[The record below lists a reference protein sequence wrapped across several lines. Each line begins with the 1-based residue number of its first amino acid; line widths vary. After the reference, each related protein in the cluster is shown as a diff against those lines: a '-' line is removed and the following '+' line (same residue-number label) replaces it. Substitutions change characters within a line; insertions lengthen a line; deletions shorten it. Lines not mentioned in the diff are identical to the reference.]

1 MMKKTIKVLVCIL
14 AIVMSLS
21 VVVNATTLESLLKQM
36 DPSTMNAQ
44 SKTETKNP
52 IRGEVIVDGTT
63 STNDKTTQ
71 QVVNPFEGPDTGY
84 FEGDKY
90 IFEDNVKLEESVNG
104 NVYILGQNVE
114 IGKDVVVL
122 GNAFIGGNSVTIEA
136 NVSGT
141 IYLLGENAVVNGEC
155 QDLYAFVTNFTLGEN
170 AYVERDVKVAGTNV
184 AIKGSINRDLVSAAS
199 NTTIGGGLFTKVAR
213 NIAYS
218 GTLDASNDI
227 KEKAV
232 SFKTDLNLEEQEA
245 EITAIGEKVTN
256 TFITLG
262 KIVSI
267 STSVVLAL
275 IFAFI
280 FKNRN
285 DENENYFA
293 SIIIGILYV
302 IITPLAAV
310 LIMLTII
317 GLPIGLLLLFLYIL
331 ALLISV
337 PAAIVVI
344 AQKTFKEP
352 TVMKVVLLS
361 VVLIALFNG
370 VLLVPYLGGLIEFLL
385 NSYGLYKIVSIFKA
399 PKKTNKTEVVT
410 GTIVE

>member
-1 MMKKTIKVLVCIL
+1 MKKTIKVLVCIL

-44 SKTETKNP
+44 IKTESKNTV
-52 IRGEVIVDGTT
+52 RGEVIVDGTT
-63 STNDKTTQ
+63 STNDKTTSS
-71 QVVNPFEGPDTGY
+71 VVNPFEGPDTGY

-104 NVYILGQNVE
+104 NVYIFAQNVE

-155 QDLYAFVTNFTLGEN
+155 QDLYAFATNFTLGEN
-170 AYVERDVKVAGTNV
+170 AYVERDVKVAGTNI
-184 AIKGSINRDLVSAAS
+184 AIKGSINRDLVSAAT

-218 GTLDASNDI
+218 GTLDASDDI
-227 KEKAV
+227 KDKAV
-232 SFKTDLNLEEQEA
+232 SFKTDFNMEEQEA
-245 EITAIGEKVTN
+245 ELTAIGEKITN
-256 TFITLG
+256 TFVTLG

-267 STSVVLAL
+267 STSILLAL

-293 SIIIGILYV
+293 SIMIGMLYV
-302 IITPLAAV
+302 IITPLVAI
-310 LIMLTII
+310 LIMLTIV

-344 AQKTFKEP
+344 AQKAFKEP
-352 TVMKVVLLS
+352 TVIKVVLLAA
-361 VVLIALFNG
+361 VLIAVFNG
-370 VLLVPYLGGLIEFLL
+370 VLLVPFLGGLIEFLL
-385 NSYGLYKIVSIFKA
+385 HSYGFYKIVSIFKA
-399 PKKTNKTEVVT
+399 PKKEKVEVVT

>member
-1 MMKKTIKVLVCIL
+1 MKKTIKVLVCIL
-14 AIVMSLS
+14 AIVMSFS

-44 SKTETKNP
+44 SKTETKNT

-71 QVVNPFEGPDTGY
+71 PVVNPFEGPDNGY

-104 NVYILGQNVE
+104 NVYIFGQNIE

-122 GNAFIGGNSVTIEA
+122 GNAFVGGNSVTIEA

-141 IYLLGENAVVNGEC
+141 IFILGENVVINGEC
-155 QDLYAFVTNFTLGEN
+155 QDLYAFSTNFTLGEN

-184 AIKGSINRDLVSAAS
+184 AIKGLINRDLVSAAN

-213 NIAYS
+213 NISYS

-232 SFKTDLNLEEQEA
+232 SFKTDFDMEETEA
-245 EITAIGEKVTN
+245 EISAIGEKFSKT
-256 TFITLG
+256 ILTLG
-262 KIVSI
+262 KLVSI
-267 STSVVLAL
+267 STSIVLAL
-275 IFAFI
+275 IFALV

-285 DENENYFA
+285 DENENYFT
-293 SIIIGILYV
+293 SLIIGMLYV
-302 IITPLAAV
+302 IITPLASV

-331 ALLISV
+331 AMFISV

-352 TVMKVVLLS
+352 TVLKVVLLA
-361 VVLIALFNG
+361 VVLIAVFNG
-370 VLLVPYLGGLIEFLL
+370 VLLVPFLGGLIEFLL

-399 PKKTNKTEVVT
+399 PKKTNKTEAVT
-410 GTIVE
+410 GTVVE

>member
-44 SKTETKNP
+44 IKTESKNTV
-52 IRGEVIVDGTT
+52 RGEVIVDGTT
-63 STNDKTTQ
+63 STNDKTSSS
-71 QVVNPFEGPDTGY
+71 VVNPFEGPDTGY

-104 NVYILGQNVE
+104 NVYIFGQNVE

-170 AYVERDVKVAGTNV
+170 AYVERDVKVAGTNI
-184 AIKGSINRDLVSAAS
+184 AIKGSINRDLVSAAT

-218 GTLDASNDI
+218 GTLDASDDI
-227 KEKAV
+227 KDKAV
-232 SFKTDLNLEEQEA
+232 SFETDFNMEEQEA
-245 EITAIGEKVTN
+245 ELTAIGEKITN
-256 TFITLG
+256 TFVTLG

-267 STSVVLAL
+267 STSILLAL

-293 SIIIGILYV
+293 SLMIGMLYV
-302 IITPLAAV
+302 IITPLVAV
-310 LIMLTII
+310 LIMLTIV

-331 ALLISV
+331 ALLISA

-344 AQKTFKEP
+344 AQKAFKEP
-352 TVMKVVLLS
+352 TVIKVVLLAA
-361 VVLIALFNG
+361 VLIAVFNG
-370 VLLVPYLGGLIEFLL
+370 VLLVPYLGRLIEFLL
-385 NSYGLYKIVSIFKA
+385 NSYGLYKIASIFKA